1 MAGMASRALF
11 GMLAI
16 VPIAGG
22 MLYLEMR
29 SAAPGGKSGT
39 APKAIMDSVAV
50 KHELVALASAE
61 RQEFAL
67 EGKYDTDIDDLM
79 KKSDFKLAPND
90 KAPYKYS
97 AEVTPTGFRVIA
109 TYAGPPNAGAPA
121 VLSIDETMQIKTE

>member
-11 GMLAI
+11 GVLAI

-22 MLYLEMR
+22 TLYLEMR

-67 EGKYDTDIDDLM
+67 EGKYDSDIDDLM
-79 KKSDFKLAPND
+79 KKSDLKLAPND

-97 AEVTPTGFRVIA
+97 AQVTPTGFRVLA
-109 TYAGPPNAGAPA
+109 TYAGPPNAGVPA
-121 VLSIDETMQIKTE
+121 VISIDETMQIKTE